1 MENTRLEINDEN
13 KLLIK
18 RTKIDPNLCHLEKC
32 NFQAVG
38 RRDKQEN
45 VKSIDGKDSC
55 VVPLPEKR
63 TQFTVSVT
71 DQTESSIQLI
81 FNSSRT
87 ELISILILLTN

>member
-13 KLLIK
+13 KLLIT
-18 RTKIDPNLCHLEKC
+18 RTKNNPDLCHLKVC
-32 NFQAVG
+32 NFKAEG
-38 RRDKQEN
+38 GLDKQEN

-55 VVPLPEKR
+55 VVPLTAKR
-63 TQFTVSVT
+63 TQFVVSVT

-87 ELISILILLTN
+87 ELISIFILLTN